1 MSLVSKLIATYRRFF
16 PLHQF
21 TAIVSVEIVTNKGSS
36 GSKSKPPWQLCSFL
50 LSHGRVE
57 SCPLFWRWTLKVIST
72 WQTLSSKTSVCA
84 RSCWWASRC
93 LAVHMDARGWPRV
106 WLLRCFCSGAVY
118 LDCLFFFL
126 FVFVTGSL
134 TGLELATQ
142 AQLTDQP
149 TQVST
154 SLHCYRAGIARM
166 QHHTWLSVYVL
177 GSARSKPFANQ
188 AISSLFGER
197 RRVIC
202 LGRGMSGSSERVE
215 LGGYD
220 QDTHLVKMYKLSN
233 SQNIKMFGDTALKTA
248 HL

>member
-126 FVFVTGSL
+126 VCFCDRVSHWPGTCYAGSADRPANPSIHL
-134 TGLELATQ
+134 
-142 AQLTDQP
+142 
-149 TQVST
+149 T
-154 SLHCYRAGIARM
+154 SLPQSWDCKNATPHLTFCIRFGI
-166 QHHTWLSVYVL
+166 S
-177 GSARSKPFANQ
+177 
-188 AISSLFGER
+188 
-197 RRVIC
+197 
-202 LGRGMSGSSERVE
+202 
-215 LGGYD
+215 
-220 QDTHLVKMYKLSN
+220 
-233 SQNIKMFGDTALKTA
+233 
-248 HL
+248 